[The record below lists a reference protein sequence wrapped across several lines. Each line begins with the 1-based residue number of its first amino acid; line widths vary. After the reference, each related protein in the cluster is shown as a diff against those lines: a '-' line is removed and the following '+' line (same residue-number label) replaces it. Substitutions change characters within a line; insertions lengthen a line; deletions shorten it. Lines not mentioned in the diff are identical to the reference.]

1 MSMARYKVYDSNG
14 NTERCTLDKVEYS
27 GSFMDRRVINATV
40 DTPVPLAFD
49 VGDYIT
55 YRGERF
61 ELDYLPSATKN
72 SSSGNQSDS
81 FRYSLQF
88 VSYKY
93 ELERCMMRDIVP
105 GDNGIVYPTPLSI
118 EFTGTASKLAER
130 IQSCL
135 DLMYTGSRKW
145 TITVAPGVDKEEKNI
160 TISQSNCWSAL
171 SLFNTE
177 YGLNFYVN
185 GREVSVGGEQLAVDY
200 NFRYG
205 MGNGLYKIE
214 RSPDTDTAIV
224 TRLIAYG
231 GTQNIPDN
239 YLKDKKQW
247 KDSILPA
254 SMYLPNLMLPGFE
267 KTKKDYIDSPN
278 AGIYGVREGV
288 VVFEDIYPSLAGMT
302 NSKGER
308 IDKIRSAETVSSG
321 SQDTFW
327 ITTYDLEFELTL
339 AEYFLATDTPRVYI
353 KTGQLQGYNFE
364 IVQEK
369 VEKQGDGSYKIYLR
383 RNSNEGFPFPN
394 EDVNITAGT
403 EFVFLGISMPKSY
416 MDAASERLRARALE
430 YLAKYGATS
439 FTYNIYIDELFM
451 SRMPD
456 IYNSLYEGRKLHVS
470 DADMGIDE
478 NITIQSLS
486 ITEELAGLPQIKVTL
501 NNTVSAT
508 TLNRIQGQV
517 SQLESQVANS
527 FTSLK
532 WLTEQKLAKFGK
544 PTALWD
550 SSGAI
555 RWLMLNDTEDM
566 ARLKYTLASAYDIIA
581 NSTGDVPEDSLPV
594 ASDYTTTGLFRAKQ
608 GGGLLYDTATNG
620 WYVNPDFAGGG
631 GVNFTVGKGLQMSV
645 DNELSVKYGTIA
657 GTACQ
662 GNDARLSDAR
672 KSPYKLS
679 WSGGEYDGSAGKT
692 LPDFITDNNG
702 KIKKLYGSGDNK
714 KYLSGDGTFYSVQYD
729 EISGLADNYVTI
741 GTEQTVTGA
750 KKFTSVTH
758 IGPVNNMHILLGQ
771 GAGNCIN
778 GVNSSGAVA
787 NLYFNYVSGSS
798 FTRVDG
804 SNNFFTTGD
813 VVANS
818 TNNPLSGV
826 VPIADNTTYG
836 LVKYDNSTIKK
847 NSSGQLYCTVQGG
860 GSSGVV
866 KYWRPSV
873 NTSGVLS
880 WTLSESESTPAS
892 VNVKG
897 PKGDPGTTGADGQ
910 GVTYQWSGTQL
921 RLGTINS
928 NGYVS
933 WGSYVDLKG
942 PKGDPGSGGGSSTFT
957 LKSATFNS
965 EIIWGCPSNSYGI
978 RIRRTGG
985 STETRISGNII
996 DGRSGSSYTI
1006 GNLYLNYVAGNTNV
1020 RIDNQGRIYSNG
1032 SQVTSDLRLK
1042 TIEGNEEDVLDRMMQ
1057 IPVIKYKRNDIKGA
1071 EQTTGFGAQSFIG
1084 VFDNIAFI
1092 NEDSG
1097 YYGIRE
1103 FAITAIAFQG
1113 CKELYAKYKA
1123 QQQTIDDLQ
1132 SKLAL
1137 LMQEIEKMKGGAV

>member
-14 NTERCTLDKVEYS
+14 STERCTLDKVEYS
-27 GSFMDRRVINATV
+27 GSFMDRRVVNATV

-49 VGDYIT
+49 TGDYIT

-88 VSYKY
+88 VSCKY

-278 AGIYGVREGV
+278 AGIYGIREGV

-339 AEYFLATDTPRVYI
+339 TEYFLATDTPRVYI

-550 SSGAI
+550 STGAI

-608 GGGLLYDTATNG
+608 GGGLLYDTNTNG

-631 GVNFTVGKGLQMSV
+631 VNFKVGKGLQMSV

-662 GNDARLSDAR
+662 GDDSRLSNDR
-672 KSPYKLS
+672 KNPYKLS
-679 WSGGEYDGSAGKT
+679 WSGGEYDGSAEKT

-729 EISGLADNYVTI
+729 EISGLEDNYVTI
-741 GTEQTVTGA
+741 GTAQTVTA
-750 KKFTSVTH
+750 KKVFKAYGSSACAFGNYYTSPHSQGHVYLL
-758 IGPVNNMHILLGQ
+758 IGAGS
-771 GAGNCIN
+771 GNCIN
-778 GVNSSGAVA
+778 GYNNEKVGNVYINYIDDTHYTRFDA
-787 NLYFNYVSGSS
+787 N
-798 FTRVDG
+798 
-804 SNNFFTTGD
+804 NNFVTTGD

-826 VPIADNTTYG
+826 VPVADNTTYG

-880 WTLSESESTPAS
+880 WTLSESESTPSS
-892 VNVKG
+892 VNIKG
-897 PKGDPGTTGADGQ
+897 PKGDPGATGTKGQ
-910 GVTYQWSGTQL
+910 GVTYQWSGTKL

-928 NGYVS
+928 NGYVN

-942 PKGDPGSGGGSSTFT
+942 PKGDPGSGGGSVDWYNIRYTVRVLADQGVDSGTNAYPAFITRGWGHQWSARINNSQDYGWWFDGSQKAKIDNTGTFSKVSDIR
-957 LKSATFNS
+957 LKSVTKHK
-965 EIIWGCPSNSYGI
+965 
-978 RIRRTGG
+978 T
-985 STETRISGNII
+985 NIVESLNNI
-996 DGRSGSSYTI
+996 DVIYYKFI
-1006 GNLYLNYVAGNTNV
+1006 GNDKN
-1020 RIDNQGRIYSNG
+1020 R
-1032 SQVTSDLRLK
+1032 
-1042 TIEGNEEDVLDRMMQ
+1042 
-1057 IPVIKYKRNDIKGA
+1057 
-1071 EQTTGFGAQSFIG
+1071 IG
-1084 VFDNIAFI
+1084 VNAQQIQDFLPELVSQFDY
-1092 NEDSG
+1092 DDDLG
-1097 YYGIRE
+1097 
-1103 FAITAIAFQG
+1103 FAPLSVDYATLGAVVAIGG

-1137 LMQEIEKMKGGAV
+1137 LMQEVEKMKGGAV

>member
-14 NTERCTLDKVEYS
+14 STERCTLDKVEYS
-27 GSFMDRRVINATV
+27 GSFMDRRVVNATV

-49 VGDYIT
+49 TGDYIT

-61 ELDYLPSATKN
+61 ELDYLPSSTKN

-88 VSYKY
+88 VSCKY

-254 SMYLPNLMLPGFE
+254 SMHLPNLMLPGFE

-278 AGIYGVREGV
+278 AGIYGIREGV

-581 NSTGDVPEDSLPV
+581 NSTGDVPEESLPV

-608 GGGLLYDTATNG
+608 GGGLLYDTNTNG

-631 GVNFTVGKGLQMSV
+631 VNFTVGEGLQMSV
-645 DNELSVKYGTIA
+645 SNELSVKYGTIA

-662 GNDARLSDAR
+662 GNDYRLSNAR
-672 KSPYKLS
+672 KNPYKLS
-679 WSGGEYDGSAGKT
+679 WDGGEYDGSAEKT
-692 LPDFITDNNG
+692 LPGFLTVNDLSGYVKKEGDNMSGPLLMTLKRPFSTDTYKINIGANING
-702 KIKKLYGSGDNK
+702 EMNPYISIFGNTYAKLHVNQGNSYTSKWTDYGSTTIICSDD
-714 KYLSGDGTFYSVQYD
+714 YLIRTSNTASNDF
-729 EISGLADNYVTI
+729 
-741 GTEQTVTGA
+741 
-750 KKFTSVTH
+750 KFT
-758 IGPVNNMHILLGQ
+758 GKN
-771 GAGNCIN
+771 
-778 GVNSSGAVA
+778 
-787 NLYFNYVSGSS
+787 
-798 FTRVDG
+798 FTAP
-804 SNNFFTTGD
+804 GD

-818 TNNPLSGV
+818 TTTAFTSV
-826 VPIADNTTYG
+826 VPVADSSTYG
-836 LVKYDNSTIKK
+836 LVKYDNLTIKK

-873 NTSGVLS
+873 NTNGLLS

-892 VNVKG
+892 VNIKG
-897 PKGDPGTTGADGQ
+897 PKGDTGATGATGATGPRGLQ
-910 GVTYQWSGTQL
+910 GPQ
-921 RLGTINS
+921 
-928 NGYVS
+928 
-933 WGSYVDLKG
+933 G
-942 PKGDPGSGGGSSTFT
+942 PKGDTGPQGPQGPKGEQGPAGSGS
-957 LKSATFNS
+957 
-965 EIIWGCPSNSYGI
+965 
-978 RIRRTGG
+978 
-985 STETRISGNII
+985 
-996 DGRSGSSYTI
+996 
-1006 GNLYLNYVAGNTNV
+1006 
-1020 RIDNQGRIYSNG
+1020 
-1032 SQVTSDLRLK
+1032 VTSVDGLSGGTITSWIAVKGPISVNGAGYNGFRIKNGQPSQWYINPFPGDVLQFGTSESANQMVLSKAGALTIKGRLSQNSDIRLK
-1042 TIEGNEEDVLDRMMQ
+1042 TLTGTVDNVLEDMQNIRVVEFYMTDDPDKAKQIGFIAQEVL
-1057 IPVIKYKRNDIKGA
+1057 PHWGANVGTLNDNY
-1071 EQTTGFGAQSFIG
+1071 TL
-1084 VFDNIAFI
+1084 N
-1092 NEDSG
+1092 
-1097 YYGIRE
+1097 YGGMG
-1103 FAITAIAFQG
+1103 AIAFQG

-1137 LMQEIEKMKGGAV
+1137 LMQEVEKLKGGAV

>member
-14 NTERCTLDKVEYS
+14 STERCTIDKVEYS
-27 GSFMDRRVINATV
+27 GSFMDRRVVNATV

-49 VGDYIT
+49 TGDYIT

-88 VSYKY
+88 VSCKY

-145 TITVAPGVDKEEKNI
+145 TITVALGVDKEEKNI

-278 AGIYGVREGV
+278 AGIYGIREGV
-288 VVFEDIYPSLAGMT
+288 VVFEDVYPSLAGMT

-364 IVQEK
+364 IVQGK

-550 SSGAI
+550 STGAI

-581 NSTGDVPEDSLPV
+581 NSTGDVPEESLPV
-594 ASDYTTTGLFRAKQ
+594 AADYTTTGLFRAKQ

-631 GVNFTVGKGLQMSV
+631 VSFTVGEGLQMSV

-662 GNDARLSDAR
+662 GDDYRLSNDR
-672 KSPYKLS
+672 KNPYKLS
-679 WSGGEYDGSAGKT
+679 WSGGEYDGSAEKT

-729 EISGLADNYVTI
+729 EISGLEDNYVTI
-741 GTEQTVTGA
+741 GTAQTVTGA
-750 KKFTSVTH
+750 KIFTSVTH
-758 IGPVNNMHILLGQ
+758 IGPVNNVHILLGK

-778 GVNSSGAVA
+778 GVDSAGNVK
-787 NLYFNYVSGSS
+787 NLYLNYGS
-798 FTRVDG
+798 TKYTLVDE
-804 SNNFFTTGD
+804 NNNVITGGD

-818 TNNPLSGV
+818 TTNTITGV
-826 VPIADNTTYG
+826 VPVADSSTYG

-892 VNVKG
+892 VNIKG
-897 PKGDPGTTGADGQ
+897 PKGATGDTGADGQ

-957 LKSATFNS
+957 LNSATFNS

-996 DGRSGSSYTI
+996 DGRTGSSYTI
-1006 GNLYLNYVAGNTNV
+1006 GNLYFNYVAGNTNV

-1137 LMQEIEKMKGGAV
+1137 LMQEVEKMKGGAV

>member
-1 MSMARYKVYDSNG
+1 MARYKVYDSNG
-14 NTERCTLDKVEYS
+14 STERCTIDKVEYS
-27 GSFMDRRVINATV
+27 GSFMDRRVVNATV

-49 VGDYIT
+49 TGDYIT

-88 VSYKY
+88 VSCKY

-177 YGLNFYVN
+177 YGLNFYVS

-278 AGIYGVREGV
+278 AGIYGIREGV

-364 IVQEK
+364 IVQGK

-550 SSGAI
+550 STGAI

-581 NSTGDVPEDSLPV
+581 NSTGDVPEEGLPV
-594 ASDYTTTGLFRAKQ
+594 AADYTTTGLFRAKQ

-631 GVNFTVGKGLQMSV
+631 VSFTVGEGLQMSV

-662 GNDARLSDAR
+662 GNDSRLSNDR
-672 KSPYKLS
+672 KNPYGLS
-679 WSGGEYDGSAGKT
+679 WGTDSYDGSAEKT
-692 LPDFITDNNG
+692 LPDFVTDNNG

-741 GTEQTVTGA
+741 GTAQTVTGA
-750 KKFTSVTH
+750 KIFTSVTH
-758 IGPVNNMHILLGQ
+758 IGPVNNVHILLGK

-778 GVNSSGAVA
+778 GVDSAGNVK
-787 NLYFNYVSGSS
+787 NLYINYGS
-798 FTRVDG
+798 TKYTLVDE
-804 SNNFFTTGD
+804 NNNVITGGD

-818 TNNPLSGV
+818 TTNTITGT
-826 VPIADNTTYG
+826 VPVADSSTYG

-892 VNVKG
+892 VNIKG
-897 PKGDPGTTGADGQ
+897 PKGATGDTGADGQ

-942 PKGDPGSGGGSSTFT
+942 PKGDPGSGGGSTTTSVNG
-957 LKSATFNS
+957 LS
-965 EIIWGCPSNSYGI
+965 
-978 RIRRTGG
+978 GG
-985 STETRISGNII
+985 TITSGVTVNGNITASGASYTYI
-996 DGRSGSSYTI
+996 AVKGGNTTWKLQVRDDSGSNY
-1006 GNLYLNYVAGNTNV
+1006 GLVFLYNNTNV
-1020 RIDNQGRIYSNG
+1020 ASINKDGKAWFKGGTS
-1032 SQVTSDLRLK
+1032 SSDLRIK
-1042 TIEGNEEDVLDRMMQ
+1042 QVIGDVTGVLDAMSN
-1057 IPVIKYKRNDIKGA
+1057 IPVIRFKFTDVEDSDISI
-1071 EQTTGFGAQSFIG
+1071 GFGAQQVLPYFPDTVKVAVNGLYSLDYNAMG
-1084 VFDNIAFI
+1084 
-1092 NEDSG
+1092 
-1097 YYGIRE
+1097 
-1103 FAITAIAFQG
+1103 AIAFEG
-1113 CKELYAKYKA
+1113 CKELYTKYKA
-1123 QQQTIDDLQ
+1123 LQQTIDDLQ

-1137 LMQEIEKMKGGAV
+1137 LMQEVEKMKGGAV